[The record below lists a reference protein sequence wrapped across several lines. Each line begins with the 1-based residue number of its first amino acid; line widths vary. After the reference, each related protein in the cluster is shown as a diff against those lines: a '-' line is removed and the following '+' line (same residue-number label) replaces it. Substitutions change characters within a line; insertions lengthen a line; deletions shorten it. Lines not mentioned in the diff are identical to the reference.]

1 MPLLRLPLW
10 LPLSGQNVLNE
21 AVHSYCTFFV
31 HLVGDM
37 AINIQ
42 GECCGSMAQMFL
54 HRFNIITGTDGR
66 NGKRMAQIVKTG
78 VRRTNFCDDLFE
90 FQIDGLMFQ
99 MMTQLISK
107 HKTGIL
113 PGRTI

>member
-1 MPLLRLPLW
+1 MPVFLLPLL

-54 HRFNIITGTDGR
+54 YSLNIITSADRGYS
-66 NGKRMAQIVKTG
+66 KRVAQIVKAG
-78 VRRTNFCDDLFE
+78 IGRANFCDDL
-90 FQIDGLMFQ
+90 LN
-99 MMTQLISK
+99 SK
-107 HKTGIL
+107 
-113 PGRTI
+113 